1 MCTCCARSSTAPL
14 CWSRALAVWYKRAV
28 PAWTGERA
36 IGIMIGGVPVGEDDF
51 VFEVMRRKADEIVSY
66 VDHTIS
72 SLRGRWRSPD
82 RPHSA

>member
-1 MCTCCARSSTAPL
+1 MAPARRRRDRRRGYRRPVEPETWAH
-14 CWSRALAVWYKRAV
+14 
-28 PAWTGERA
+28 GERA

>member
-1 MCTCCARSSTAPL
+1 
-14 CWSRALAVWYKRAV
+14 
-28 PAWTGERA
+28 
-36 IGIMIGGVPVGEDDF
+36 MIGGVPVGEDDF